1 MSLTYLER
9 ITKNILLF
17 DGAMGT
23 MLFSKGVF
31 VNQCFEA
38 VCLSKP
44 DLVAE
49 VHKEYLEAG
58 VEAITTNSFGANP
71 VKLASYGLKEK
82 TADINRSSVKIARD
96 ISYKDIYIAG
106 SVGPLGVYIEP
117 IGRLKVEEAKEA
129 FRIQI
134 SALLEEGVDLIIL
147 ETFSN
152 IDELLLAAS
161 VAKELDANIPVQ
173 AQFTYGILHE
183 KDNHDKIKKS
193 AITLDKSNNVDVL
206 GINCS
211 VGPADILSSLIAI
224 NGCVNKPVSI
234 MPNAGFPKEVDGRLI
249 YMTSPEYFATYAQR
263 FLEGGASII
272 GGCCGTTP
280 DHIREAGKAIL
291 SLDSVKKQIKIESVP
306 VKRNEQKEMP
316 LNKRSGL
323 GKKLSSGEWI
333 TSIELVPPAGTNLS
347 RIIEKSSR
355 LPKDKVTCINI
366 PDGPRASSRISSMIT
381 ALEIEKKTGMETLLH
396 YCCRDRNLIGMQGDL
411 LGAYAAGLRN
421 ILIITGDPPKLGGY
435 PDATGV
441 FDVDSIGLTALVKR
455 LNHGIDLG
463 GNEIP
468 EPTSYVIGV
477 GSNPASP
484 FLEREI
490 DRTIRKKEAGA
501 EFIITQPIFDTE
513 ILIEFI
519 NKIKI
524 TGIPII
530 AGVWPLASYKNALF
544 LNNEVPG
551 VEIPDKIM
559 KRMEK
564 TESREAAREEGI
576 KIAKEIIK
584 EVKGYIQGIQVS
596 PPFGNIETALK
607 VITD

>member
-1 MSLTYLER
+1 MTLPYLER
-9 ITKNILLF
+9 INKSVLLF

-23 MLFSKGVF
+23 MLFSRGIF
-31 VNQCFEA
+31 VNQCIESI
-38 VCLSKP
+38 CLSKP

-49 VHKEYLEAG
+49 IHKEYLDAG
-58 VEAITTNSFGANP
+58 VEALTTNSFGANP
-71 VKLASYGLKEK
+71 VKLSSYGLKEK
-82 TADINRSSVKIARD
+82 TAEINRTAVKIARE
-96 ISYKDIYIAG
+96 ISNNDIYIAG
-106 SVGPLGVYIEP
+106 SAGPLGVYIEP
-117 IGRLKVEEAKEA
+117 IGRLTKAEAKEA
-129 FRIQI
+129 FRVQL

-147 ETFSN
+147 ETFSS

-161 VAKELDANIPVQ
+161 VAKELDSNIPVQ

-183 KDNHDKIKKS
+183 KDNHEKIKKS
-193 AITLDKSNNVDVL
+193 AITLDNSVNVDVL

-211 VGPADILSSLIAI
+211 VGPADILTSLIEI
-224 NGCVNKPVSI
+224 SDCVRKPISI

-263 FLEGGASII
+263 FLEGGASVI

-280 DHIREAGKAIL
+280 EHIREAGKSIL
-291 SLDSVKKQIKIESVP
+291 SVNSERKQIKIETVTFR
-306 VKRNEQKEMP
+306 KKEKEAAP
-316 LNKRSGL
+316 LGKRSKL
-323 GKKLSSGEWI
+323 GAKLSAGEWI

-347 RIIEKSSR
+347 RIIEKASI
-355 LPKDKVTCINI
+355 LPKEDVTCINI

-381 ALEIEKKTGMETLLH
+381 ALEIENKTGIETILH

-490 DRTIRKKEAGA
+490 ERTFKKKEAGA

-513 ILIEFI
+513 VLIEFI
-519 NKIKI
+519 NKIKS

-564 TESREAAREEGI
+564 TETKESARAEGI
-576 KIAKEIIK
+576 KIAKEIIL
-584 EVKGYIQGIQVS
+584 EVKEYIHGVQVS
-596 PPFGNIETALK
+596 PPFGNTDTALK
-607 VITD
+607 VISD